1 MLKANIYTQIYIQ
14 IYVPKYIYTII
25 YTQIHVPKYIYP
37 NIYFHIHICCR
48 LSEKSCLRKIRWR
61 VMEKDSRYT
70 PVCHE
75 HTHVSLSHTGPH
87 CISPRSRKIRK

>member
-1 MLKANIYTQIYIQ
+1 MY
-14 IYVPKYIYTII
+14 
-25 YTQIHVPKYIYP
+25 VPKYIYP

-75 HTHVSLSHTGPH
+75 HIHVSISHTGPH